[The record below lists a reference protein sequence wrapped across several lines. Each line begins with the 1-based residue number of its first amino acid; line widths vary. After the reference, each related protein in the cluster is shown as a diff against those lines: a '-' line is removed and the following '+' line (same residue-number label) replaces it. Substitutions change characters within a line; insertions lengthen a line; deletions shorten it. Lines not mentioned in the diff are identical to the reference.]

1 MDENLVGYLLQSLDP
16 ETQAQVE
23 GYLHTHPEARARLE
37 RLRRALDPLAA
48 DGDDVAVPP
57 GLWVRTLAHIAQDRC
72 RKPRTLPFPGSYRDL
87 PAAPRPAWSQ
97 WLGSGGSWWR
107 RADAIVA
114 AVLLLAATS
123 LVVTWLAQGKINEQ
137 RLACQ
142 NNLRQ
147 FYQSLRAYSDHH
159 DNRFPL
165 VEAHPPRNVAGIF
178 VPILNDAG
186 LLSPAVS
193 VSCGTPPV
201 PVRAPSLEELEEMRR
216 DRPEEFDSLIHNLA
230 GCYAYTLGYGTTPA
244 FHSGLRSDEGE
255 RLPLMADRPEF
266 RDGRVLPRN
275 SPNHGGNGQNV
286 LFVDGS
292 VEFATVRNVG
302 VNRDDIFVN
311 QRGEVAAG
319 RNRFDSVLGA
329 SWARPYPHDE

>member
-23 GYLHTHPEARARLE
+23 GYLHTHPEAQGRLE
-37 RLRRALDPLAA
+37 RLRRTLEPLAA
-48 DGDDVAVPP
+48 DGEDVAVPP

-72 RKPRTLPFPGSYRDL
+72 RKPKTLPFPGSYRDL
-87 PAAPRPAWSQ
+87 PAAPRPTWSQ
-97 WLGSGGSWWR
+97 WLGSGASWLR
-107 RADAIVA
+107 RADVVVA
-114 AVLLLAATS
+114 AVLLLAVTG
-123 LVVTWLAQGKINEQ
+123 LGVTWLVGARGNQQ
-137 RLACQ
+137 MLACQ

-147 FYQSLRAYSDHH
+147 FYQSLRSYSDHH
-159 DNRFPL
+159 DNQFPL

-186 LLSPAVS
+186 LLSSATS
-193 VSCGTPPV
+193 VSCGSAAA
-201 PVRAPSLEELEEMRR
+201 PVRSPSLEELEEMRR
-216 DRPEEFDSLIHNLA
+216 DRPDEFDSLIHNLA
-230 GCYAYTLGYGTTPA
+230 GCYAYSLGYGTPN

-255 RLPLMADRPEF
+255 RLPLMADRPAY
-266 RDGRVLPRN
+266 RDSRVAPGN
-275 SPNHGGNGQNV
+275 SPNHAGRGQNV

-292 VEFATVRNVG
+292 VDFAKVRNVG
-302 VNRDDIFVN
+302 VNRDDIYVN